1 MSQPRLTP
9 VPAAAPAPI
18 ASAAEAAQL
27 IARLAGVM
35 DSLLEVLTEETEL
48 VRAGRLSEIGRL
60 EPHKAEL
67 ARRYLAESAA
77 LKANGVF
84 VARELPQD
92 FDGLRQRHEEF
103 RALLQINLAVLATA
117 HAVSEGIIRGVAGEM
132 ARKSTLQT
140 YGAGGRTATNGASAP
155 IALSR
160 KL

>member
-1 MSQPRLTP
+1 MSQPRLIP
-9 VPAAAPAPI
+9 VPTAPAPI
-18 ASAAEAAQL
+18 ASTAEAAQL

-35 DSLLEVLTEETEL
+35 ESLLEVLNEETQL
-48 VRAGRLSEIGRL
+48 VRGGRLSEIGRL
-60 EPHKAEL
+60 EPRKAEL
-67 ARRYLAESAA
+67 ARRYLAESAL

-92 FDGLRQRHEEF
+92 FDDMRKRHEEF

-140 YGAGGRTATNGASAP
+140 YGAGGRTAITGTSAP

>member
-1 MSQPRLTP
+1 MPQPRLTT
-9 VPAAAPAPI
+9 VPAAPAPI

-27 IARLAGVM
+27 IARVAGVM
-35 DSLLEVLTEETEL
+35 ESLLEVLDEETQL
-48 VRAGRLSEIGRL
+48 VRAGKLSEIGRL
-60 EPHKAEL
+60 EPRKAEL
-67 ARRYLAESAA
+67 SRRYLTESAS

-92 FDGLRQRHEEF
+92 FDDLRKRHEDF

-132 ARKSTLQT
+132 SRKSALQT
-140 YGAGGRTATNGASAP
+140 YGAGGRTATSGASAP
-155 IALSR
+155 IAISR